1 MVIRALF
8 KSVSI
13 TMTPPYYTRSAS
25 HQVQLTRRL
34 QRDME
39 VAEAQ
44 SWKHFYDGL
53 SQDNDMAQFRDMLVA
68 SSPEVDLLLFNRVV
82 GLGMSSMVLV
92 SNIDDLISHYRKVGV
107 KRFMVQLSP
116 FAIPDNTDLL
126 LKRRKFVYESDWAK
140 LIYRADNHLET
151 TDSPAEITRVQE
163 GQEDLYADVILEA
176 LQWPDLLRPALINS
190 IHKEGFLHYIAWID
204 GKPVAGGSTYLSK
217 QVATLKIGG
226 TLAPYRNMGIHLALL
241 HRKIQDATDLG
252 CQWITAETA
261 HMADG
266 GPNAANTNLKK
277 LGFTEAYKRS
287 NYVYT
292 F

>member
-1 MVIRALF
+1 
-8 KSVSI
+8 
-13 TMTPPYYTRSAS
+13 MTPPYFNRSAR

-44 SWKHFYDGL
+44 SWRYFYDGL
-53 SQDNDMAQFRDMLVA
+53 GQDNNMSQFRDMLVA
-68 SSPEVDLLLFNRVV
+68 SSREVDLLLFNRVV

-92 SNIDDLISHYRKVGV
+92 SHIDDLIGHYRKEGV
-107 KRFMVQLSP
+107 RRFMVQLSP

-126 LKRRKFVYESDWAK
+126 LKSRKFVYENEWAK
-140 LIYRADNHLET
+140 LIYRADEYMEPIDT
-151 TDSPAEITRVQE
+151 PVDIARVDA
-163 GQEDLYADVILEA
+163 GQEELYADVMLAA
-176 LQWPDLLRPALINS
+176 LDWPEILRPAMINS
-190 IHKEGFLHYIAWID
+190 IHKEGFMHYLAYMD
-204 GKPVAGGSTYLSK
+204 GKAVAGGSTYVSK
-217 QVATLKIGG
+217 NVATLKLGG
-226 TLAPYRNMGIHLALL
+226 TLPAYRNKGIHLALL
-241 HRKIQDATDLG
+241 QRKIKDATNIG

-261 HMADG
+261 HMVDG